1 MSILPKLSQL
11 SIMELKDTPGRY
23 FQSLHHCL
31 AEECFRSYR
40 WLHAMMYA
48 IEEINASPTLL
59 PNITLGYSIYD
70 SCDIIP
76 RGIEGVLWMV
86 SGTDE
91 VVLNYRCY
99 AQAPLAAV
107 IGDSAS
113 SVSIPMTN
121 ILGIYNYP
129 QISYFSSAMSLA
141 NRHNF
146 PTFFRTIPNDMIQSL
161 GLAQLVKYFGWS
173 WVGVLADEDDYGQ
186 GLSTIFKQ
194 EAQKLGICIEFLE
207 KVPILYSES
216 HTHHIVEVIKTSTA
230 KVVVVFSWET
240 YLYPIMMEIDKQNI
254 SEKIWI
260 ASEAWSTSSALSK
273 NQVFTM
279 LTGSVGFAIHRGEI
293 PGFKEYLLGLHPL
306 KSPNDVYLRIFWEE
320 AFKCRWKN
328 QDIPPETENSTL
340 SCTGKEEL
348 AKLENTFLDVSNLR
362 MTYNTYN
369 AVYAV
374 AYALHNLYNCHPDKG
389 PFAGGSCADITNF
402 EPWQILHYMKNVH
415 FTTWSG
421 EEIYFDENGDPPA
434 LYDIVNWKP
443 TTSGDIQ
450 YFKVGSYD
458 SSAPPGKELVLIDS
472 TILWPGEK
480 KQVPLSVCSE
490 SCLPG
495 WRKATR
501 QGQPICCF
509 DCIPCSEGEISS
521 HKDSTECLP
530 CPDDQ
535 WPNERRDI
543 CVPKM
548 VEFLSYSEP
557 LGMVLAVL
565 SVLIS
570 VVPKSIL
577 GLFLWYRHTPIVKA
591 NNRQLSYVLLCALT
605 LCPLCSFIFIGKPSS
620 ASCILRQTT
629 FAIIFALSVSC
640 VLAKTIMVII
650 AFKAS
655 KPGSNLHR
663 WVGSRLPNT
672 IACLGTL
679 IQAGICAL
687 WLGYAPPFPQ
697 NNMNSQVGKI
707 ILECNE
713 GSSLAFWCMMGY
725 MGILAV
731 VSFVIAFLARKLPDS
746 FNEAKFI
753 TFSMLVFVIVWLSFI
768 PSYLSTRGKYTVAV
782 EIFAILSS
790 SAGLLSCIFFPK
802 CYIILL
808 KPERNTR
815 DFLMGKGTSTNNK

>member
-1 MSILPKLSQL
+1 MHLAWLTVWLALHIHFTASTAPTCQL
-11 SIMELKDTPGRY
+11 KSLRVEGLKVAGDVIIGATFPVHENKVFPNRDFTDYPGAVQCY
-23 FQSLHHCL
+23 SFS
-31 AEECFRSYR
+31 FRSYR

-129 QISYFSSAMSLA
+129 
-141 NRHNF
+141 
-146 PTFFRTIPNDMIQSL
+146 
-161 GLAQLVKYFGWS
+161 
-173 WVGVLADEDDYGQ
+173 
-186 GLSTIFKQ
+186 
-194 EAQKLGICIEFLE
+194 
-207 KVPILYSES
+207 
-216 HTHHIVEVIKTSTA
+216 
-230 KVVVVFSWET
+230 
-240 YLYPIMMEIDKQNI
+240 
-254 SEKIWI
+254 
-260 ASEAWSTSSALSK
+260 
-273 NQVFTM
+273 
-279 LTGSVGFAIHRGEI
+279 
-293 PGFKEYLLGLHPL
+293 
-306 KSPNDVYLRIFWEE
+306 
-320 AFKCRWKN
+320 
-328 QDIPPETENSTL
+328 
-340 SCTGKEEL
+340 
-348 AKLENTFLDVSNLR
+348 
-362 MTYNTYN
+362 
-369 AVYAV
+369 
-374 AYALHNLYNCHPDKG
+374 
-389 PFAGGSCADITNF
+389 
-402 EPWQILHYMKNVH
+402 QILHYMKNVH

>member
-1 MSILPKLSQL
+1 
-11 SIMELKDTPGRY
+11 
-23 FQSLHHCL
+23 
-31 AEECFRSYR
+31 
-40 WLHAMMYA
+40 MMYA
-48 IEEINASPTLL
+48 IEEINASPALL

-129 QISYFSSAMSLA
+129 QI
-141 NRHNF
+141 
-146 PTFFRTIPNDMIQSL
+146 
-161 GLAQLVKYFGWS
+161 
-173 WVGVLADEDDYGQ
+173 
-186 GLSTIFKQ
+186 
-194 EAQKLGICIEFLE
+194 
-207 KVPILYSES
+207 
-216 HTHHIVEVIKTSTA
+216 
-230 KVVVVFSWET
+230 
-240 YLYPIMMEIDKQNI
+240 
-254 SEKIWI
+254 
-260 ASEAWSTSSALSK
+260 
-273 NQVFTM
+273 
-279 LTGSVGFAIHRGEI
+279 
-293 PGFKEYLLGLHPL
+293 
-306 KSPNDVYLRIFWEE
+306 
-320 AFKCRWKN
+320 
-328 QDIPPETENSTL
+328 
-340 SCTGKEEL
+340 
-348 AKLENTFLDVSNLR
+348 
-362 MTYNTYN
+362 
-369 AVYAV
+369 
-374 AYALHNLYNCHPDKG
+374 
-389 PFAGGSCADITNF
+389 
-402 EPWQILHYMKNVH
+402 LHYMKNVH
-415 FTTWSG
+415 FRTWAG

-450 YFKVGSYD
+450 YIKVGSYN

-472 TILWPGEK
+472 AILWPGEK

-509 DCIPCSEGEISS
+509 DCIPCSEGEISN
-521 HKDSTECLP
+521 STECLP

-543 CVPKM
+543 C
-548 VEFLSYSEP
+548 P
-557 LGMVLAVL
+557 LGIVLAVL
-565 SVLIS
+565 SIVIS

-605 LCPLCSFIFIGKPSS
+605 LCPLCSLIFIGKPSS
-620 ASCILRQTT
+620 ASCILRQTM

-725 MGILAV
+725 MGILAI
-731 VSFVIAFLARKLPDS
+731 VSFVIAFLARKLPNS

-790 SAGLLSCIFFPK
+790 SAGLLGCIFFPK
-802 CYIILL
+802 CYVILL

-815 DFLMGKGTSTNNK
+815 DFLMGKGSSTNKKK